1 MKEQIRVKGKMYIE
15 VVRMF
20 DKILEA
26 MEMENEIYF
35 LPKKEYFYDM
45 ERKEIM
51 ERLNGVLQKGAR
63 IILSRNRCIYK
74 VGEEFLIFTL
84 IDPDLR
90 FTNVGIKDENDE
102 AFSEDEII
110 DKSDGLIE
118 GVTVERSVKLLEG
131 LLEECYKVKL

>member
-1 MKEQIRVKGKMYIE
+1 LKEQSLAKGKICIE
-15 VVRMF
+15 VVKMF

-26 MEMENEIYF
+26 MEMEKEIYF

-63 IILSRNRCIYK
+63 IIISRNRCLYR
-74 VGEEFLIFTL
+74 VGDEFLLLTL
-84 IDPDLR
+84 IDPDLG
-90 FTNVGIKDENDE
+90 FTNTGIKDENGE
-102 AFSEDEII
+102 LFSEDEII
-110 DKSDGLIE
+110 DKSDGVIE
-118 GVTVERSVKLLEG
+118 GLSKKKVETLLDS

>member
-1 MKEQIRVKGKMYIE
+1 ML
-15 VVRMF
+15 

-26 MEMENEIYF
+26 MEMEKEIYF

-45 ERKEIM
+45 EREEIM
-51 ERLNGVLQKGAR
+51 ERLQGVLQKGAR
-63 IILSRNRCIYK
+63 IILSRNRCIYT
-74 VGEEFLIFTL
+74 VGEEFLLLTL

-90 FTNVGIKDENDE
+90 LTSTGIKDENGE

-118 GVTVERSVKLLEG
+118 GISKERSKKLLEG
-131 LLEECYKVKL
+131 LLEECYKIKL

>member
-1 MKEQIRVKGKMYIE
+1 
-15 VVRMF
+15 MF

-26 MEMENEIYF
+26 MEMEKEIYF

-63 IILSRNRCIYK
+63 IIISKNRCLYR
-74 VGEEFLIFTL
+74 VGDEFLLLTL
-84 IDPDLR
+84 IDPDLG
-90 FTNVGIKDENDE
+90 FTNTGIKDENGE
-102 AFSEDEII
+102 LFSEDEII
-110 DKSDGLIE
+110 DKSDGVIE
-118 GVTVERSVKLLEG
+118 GLSKEKVETLLGG

>member
-1 MKEQIRVKGKMYIE
+1 
-15 VVRMF
+15 MF

-26 MEMENEIYF
+26 MEMEKEIYF

-63 IILSRNRCIYK
+63 IIISRNRCLYR
-74 VGEEFLIFTL
+74 VGDEFLLLTL
-84 IDPDLR
+84 IDPDLG
-90 FTNVGIKDENDE
+90 FTNTGIKDENGE
-102 AFSEDEII
+102 LFSEDEII
-110 DKSDGLIE
+110 DKSDGVIE
-118 GVTVERSVKLLEG
+118 GLSKKKVETLLDS